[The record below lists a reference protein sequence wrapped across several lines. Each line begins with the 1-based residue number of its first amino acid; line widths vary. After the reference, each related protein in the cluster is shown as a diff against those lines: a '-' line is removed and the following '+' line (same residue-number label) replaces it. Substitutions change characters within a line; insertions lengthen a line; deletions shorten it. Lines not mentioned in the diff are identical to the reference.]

1 MCLKTQVCKC
11 LGKEASSLHLYSE
24 LARLYFCKPEEL
36 GCIVFLSTPFIFT
49 LSEELVYREST

>member
-49 LSEELVYREST
+49 LSEELV